1 MTKDDII
8 RMTRESQKEN
18 FHSDTG
24 HWFHLEVRDLARFAE
39 MVAAAER
46 EACAKVCEAEAS
58 VVVVNASEEY
68 QKGKEMGATVCA
80 AAIRERMK
88 ND

>member
-1 MTKDDII
+1 MDKIEQEFKKLFGD
-8 RMTRESQKEN
+8 MYLAESETALRIFEYGYKA
-18 FHSDTG
+18 G
-24 HWFHLEVRDLARFAE
+24 LE
-39 MVAAAER
+39 
-46 EACAKVCEAEAS
+46 EAAKVCEAEAS

>member
-1 MTKDDII
+1 MIEEAFKKLFGD
-8 RMTRESQKEN
+8 MYL
-18 FHSDTG
+18 SDSKTAKQIFEHG
-24 HWFHLEVRDLARFAE
+24 YKAG
-39 MVAAAER
+39 AAAEN
-46 EACAKVCEAEAS
+46 EACAKVCEVEAS